1 MSSNLISSFNNVYIS
16 KMNYI
21 KKTTYN
27 KIFNS
32 VLFKKIII
40 ILISLFIV
48 LFINIFFFNQLLMII
63 LEPLIQIN
71 FENLDQSNTNRT
83 FLLKNIHLIYDIIEN
98 DSLFENSNNSIFFTH
113 IDNNKSFEYLPCF
126 EINLNMQNTS
136 NLYWFIIILS
146 TIYYSIPYIIYQLY
160 IVNHPIKKSI
170 FLKFI
175 FLYLNSQLI
184 CIKIVLPFIYKITM
198 HNYQEYIY
206 FEFDIGFD
214 FFQIIFIY
222 YKILYYITFNIYIF
236 MFTTSKNIF
245 LLSTL
250 LNLLTIYIFVDDI
263 MILLIF
269 LICNILIFFFKKI
282 NIIVYYYINFFKKKI
297 NIYKDLLD

>member
-1 MSSNLISSFNNVYIS
+1 
-16 KMNYI
+16 MNYI

-32 VLFKKIII
+32 VLFKKIIM

-98 DSLFENSNNSIFFTH
+98 DYLFENSNNSIFFTH

-160 IVNHPIKKSI
+160 IVNHQIKKNI
-170 FLKFI
+170 FFRFV
-175 FLYLNSQLI
+175 FLYLNSQFI

-214 FFQIIFIY
+214 LFQIICFY
-222 YKILYYITFNIYIF
+222 YKILYYITLNIYIF

-282 NIIVYYYINFFKKKI
+282 NIIINYYINFFKKK
-297 NIYKDLLD
+297 N

>member
-1 MSSNLISSFNNVYIS
+1 MTERSKVPILKIGVVNTHEFKSHLILYYNDYIK

-32 VLFKKIII
+32 VLFKKIIM

-98 DSLFENSNNSIFFTH
+98 DYLFENSNNSIFITH

-136 NLYWFIIILS
+136 NLY
-146 TIYYSIPYIIYQLY
+146 
-160 IVNHPIKKSI
+160 
-170 FLKFI
+170 
-175 FLYLNSQLI
+175 
-184 CIKIVLPFIYKITM
+184 
-198 HNYQEYIY
+198 
-206 FEFDIGFD
+206 
-214 FFQIIFIY
+214 
-222 YKILYYITFNIYIF
+222 
-236 MFTTSKNIF
+236 
-245 LLSTL
+245 
-250 LNLLTIYIFVDDI
+250 
-263 MILLIF
+263 
-269 LICNILIFFFKKI
+269 
-282 NIIVYYYINFFKKKI
+282 
-297 NIYKDLLD
+297 

>member
-136 NLYWFIIILS
+136 NLY
-146 TIYYSIPYIIYQLY
+146 
-160 IVNHPIKKSI
+160 
-170 FLKFI
+170 
-175 FLYLNSQLI
+175 
-184 CIKIVLPFIYKITM
+184 
-198 HNYQEYIY
+198 
-206 FEFDIGFD
+206 
-214 FFQIIFIY
+214 
-222 YKILYYITFNIYIF
+222 
-236 MFTTSKNIF
+236 
-245 LLSTL
+245 
-250 LNLLTIYIFVDDI
+250 
-263 MILLIF
+263 
-269 LICNILIFFFKKI
+269 
-282 NIIVYYYINFFKKKI
+282 
-297 NIYKDLLD
+297 

>member
-1 MSSNLISSFNNVYIS
+1 M
-16 KMNYI
+16 
-21 KKTTYN
+21 
-27 KIFNS
+27 
-32 VLFKKIII
+32 
-40 ILISLFIV
+40 
-48 LFINIFFFNQLLMII
+48 INIFFFNQLLMII

-71 FENLDQSNTNRT
+71 FENLDQSKNNRT
-83 FLLKNIHLIYDIIEN
+83 FLLQNIHLIYDIIEN
-98 DSLFENSNNSIFFTH
+98 DYFSNYSNNSILFTNKY
-113 IDNNKSFEYLPCF
+113 NNQSFEYLPCF

-160 IVNHPIKKSI
+160 IVTYKIKKNI
-170 FLKFI
+170 FFRFI
-175 FLYLNSQLI
+175 FWYLTSQFI
-184 CIKIVLPFIYKITM
+184 CIKIILPFIYKITI

-236 MFTTSKNIF
+236 LFITYKKIHLFSN
-245 LLSTL
+245 L
-250 LNLLTIYIFVDDI
+250 LNIWTIYIFFDDI

-269 LICNILIFFFKKI
+269 LILNILIFFFKKN
-282 NIIVYYYINFFKKKI
+282 NIIIQYYILFLKKKL
-297 NIYKDLLD
+297 IYTKTFWIRWWS